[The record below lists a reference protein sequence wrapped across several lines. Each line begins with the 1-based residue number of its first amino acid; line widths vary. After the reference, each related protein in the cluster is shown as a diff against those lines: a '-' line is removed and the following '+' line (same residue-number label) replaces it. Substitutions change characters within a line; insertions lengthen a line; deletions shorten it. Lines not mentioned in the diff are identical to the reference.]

1 MTTKRMTLDRSK
13 AAALGYFVAFIGCIP
28 IANWMIGHVGTV
40 CAPPQGP
47 CLVLVARGGPDGHP
61 LMAPSGVLMIGLALV
76 LRDMVQRRLGR
87 GVALAAIVA
96 GAALSGAVAP
106 PQLVFASAAA
116 FLLSELADFAVYT
129 PLQSRGLV
137 LAVLASS
144 VVGLIADSL
153 LFLWLAFGSLE
164 FLAGQIVGKLWMVVL
179 SLPFIHWIRKHEIAR
194 QAVLD
199 YQACP

>member
-1 MTTKRMTLDRSK
+1 MTSKRMTLDRRK
-13 AAALGYFVAFIGCIP
+13 AAGLGYFLGFIACIP
-28 IANWMIGHVGTV
+28 MANWMIGHVGTV
-40 CAPPQGP
+40 CASPHGP
-47 CLVLVARGGPDGHP
+47 CLVPVAPWGPGGQP

-96 GAALSGAVAP
+96 GALLSGAVAP
-106 PQLVFASAAA
+106 PQLVVASTAA
-116 FLLSELADFAVYT
+116 FFLSELADFAIYT

-144 VVGLIADSL
+144 AVGLIADSV

-164 FLAGQIVGKLWMVVL
+164 FLEGQVVGKLWMVLL
-179 SLPFIHWIRKHEIAR
+179 SLPFIHWIRQREIAN
-194 QAVLD
+194 Q
-199 YQACP
+199 

>member
-1 MTTKRMTLDRSK
+1 MRNREMTFNRQK
-13 AAALGYFVAFIGCIP
+13 AAALGYFLAFLACIP
-28 IANWMIGHVGTV
+28 LANWMIGTVGTV
-40 CAPPQGP
+40 CAAPHGP
-47 CLVLVARGGPDGHP
+47 CLVPVAPWGPDGHP

-87 GVALAAIVA
+87 GIALAAIVA

-106 PQLVFASAAA
+106 PQLVFASFTA

-144 VVGLIADSL
+144 VVGLLADSV

-164 FLAGQIVGKLWMVVL
+164 FLAGQIVGKLLMVL
-179 SLPFIHWIRKHEIAR
+179 LALPFIHWIRRREIAR
-194 QAVLD
+194 GIVIR
-199 YQACP
+199 

>member
-1 MTTKRMTLDRSK
+1 MTTFRQK
-13 AAALGYFVAFIGCIP
+13 AEALAYFLAFIACIP
-28 IANWMIGHVGTV
+28 IANWMIGNIGTV
-40 CAPPQGP
+40 CVPQGP
-47 CLVLVARGGPDGHP
+47 CLVPVSPWGPGGHA

-87 GVALAAIVA
+87 SIALAAIVA

-106 PQLVFASAAA
+106 PQLIIASAAA

-144 VVGLIADSL
+144 VVGLVVDSV
-153 LFLWLAFGSLE
+153 LFLWLAFGSLDYV
-164 FLAGQIVGKLWMVVL
+164 AGQILGKLWMVL
-179 SLPFIHWIRKHEIAR
+179 LALPVVHWIRKREIANKT
-194 QAVLD
+194 VVME
-199 YQACP
+199 